1 VLIAALGWNH
11 HAGLVA
17 TLVGAAALAFTMSPG
32 AGAVF
37 ALGWGLPGW
46 WLAYLALL
54 GRPRDES
61 VLEWYPLG
69 RLLLWIAGTATLV
82 TMLAIAKLGG
92 GDYETYRA
100 LMRKALEGFLRV
112 QASRAG
118 GLAGA
123 NASSA
128 DVMDAIVGAV
138 PLFLASSLV
147 TILAANLWIAAKVV
161 AVSQRLAR
169 PWPDIPHTAMPRI
182 ALGVLAGAALVC
194 FLPGFPGAL
203 GLAAA
208 GALIVA
214 FALQGLAMLHE
225 ISRGRPSRTMLLA
238 GTYALAVVVGQI
250 MLPALAM
257 SGIADAAFGL
267 RRRFPSAGAGPRS
280 T

>member
-1 VLIAALGWNH
+1 
-11 HAGLVA
+11 
-17 TLVGAAALAFTMSPG
+17 
-32 AGAVF
+32 
-37 ALGWGLPGW
+37 
-46 WLAYLALL
+46 
-54 GRPRDES
+54 

-82 TMLAIAKLGG
+82 TMLGIAKLGG

-100 LMRKALEGFLRV
+100 LMRTALEGFLRV
-112 QASRAG
+112 QASRPG
-118 GLAGA
+118 GLAG
-123 NASSA
+123 ASSA

-169 PWPDIPHTAMPRI
+169 PWPDIPHTAMPRV
-182 ALGVLAGAALVC
+182 ALGLLAGAALVC

-238 GTYALAVVVGQI
+238 GTYVLAVVVGQI

-257 SGIADAAFGL
+257 AGIADAAFGL
-267 RRRFPSAGAGPRS
+267 RRRFPSGGAGPRP